1 MLGGK
6 VYTLDVMP
14 TEAVLEVKAMIDEHG
29 PGALVVADEGAFA
42 VVLADGPLL
51 QFSAT
56 VRLPRLVPAN
66 HPA

>member
-1 MLGGK
+1 MGGFS
-6 VYTLDVMP
+6 VVEDDDSSLP
-14 TEAVLEVKAMIDEHG
+14 L
-29 PGALVVADEGAFA
+29 VADEGAFA

-66 HPA
+66 HSACGYNRPCAHQILG